1 MFAIVSFVN
10 LWFRGVLRCFSSVV
24 DWFTLLF
31 AFFVSV
37 YVCACLLLEGHYE
50 INTEFRKW

>member
-10 LWFRGVLRCFSSVV
+10 LLFRGVLRCFSSVV